1 MWGVDTVLSVG
12 PRIGGFLAKNEIQKL
27 ELSHQEEVTTLRTEL
42 SATRS
47 SIERRVGA
55 GEELLDVRNLLVG
68 PQQITRALP
77 DSQFFPTDDFYALMP
92 DESSGWAYEQTT
104 EAKIMGLD
112 EEQVASIPH
121 LDIVPLHVWHRDE
134 SFALEEGSVWS
145 SVMLQRYP
153 HGTALEVLELG
164 LRANPAVANAVE
176 QDSEEDQEKM
186 FNDVLTYLR
195 EVYREDAAGLFL
207 TFTLQQELAPPQT
220 MLRSIQKKGRIAY
233 AQMT

>member
-104 EAKIMGLD
+104 EAKLMGLD

-121 LDIVPLHVWHRDE
+121 L
-134 SFALEEGSVWS
+134 
-145 SVMLQRYP
+145 RYSP
-153 HGTALEVLELG
+153 FT
-164 LRANPAVANAVE
+164 RVAPRRV
-176 QDSEEDQEKM
+176 
-186 FNDVLTYLR
+186 FR
-195 EVYREDAAGLFL
+195 
-207 TFTLQQELAPPQT
+207 P
-220 MLRSIQKKGRIAY
+220 
-233 AQMT
+233 